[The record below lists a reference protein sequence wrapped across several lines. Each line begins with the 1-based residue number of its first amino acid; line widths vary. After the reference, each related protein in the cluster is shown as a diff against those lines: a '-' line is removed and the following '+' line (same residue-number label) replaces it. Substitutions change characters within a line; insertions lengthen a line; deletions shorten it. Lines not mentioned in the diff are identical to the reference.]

1 MSARTAE
8 LLGFIALT
16 CAFGTLLA
24 TDADPMA
31 AMLAAAVI
39 LVAVLISAGSSPK
52 SCGRTQSGTVGRQSE
67 S

>member
-16 CAFGTLLA
+16 CAFGVLTA

-31 AMLAAAVI
+31 VMLAAAVI
-39 LVAVLISAGSSPK
+39 LVAVLISAGKPHTP
-52 SCGRTQSGTVGRQSE
+52 GANPFR
-67 S
+67 